1 MYCRVV
7 VVNAIVCR
15 HCIFIVEMNANDY
28 GGGGIGIIS
37 GGGES
42 PLSSIAGRR
51 TRSLSPDADCFVRG
65 RMAAFSLE
73 SHHPSFSLSMVHN
86 NNNNS
91 GGSSSAAGYDNDANK
106 AVERP
111 ECRESNVRWMLDA
124 LESSNVRFDVGWEDR
139 YEDWYMF
146 GEMTSYRRVY
156 VDQKP
161 MIIKFVEDSTLS
173 CCLLFYEGK
182 MPRAIYSRGE
192 FWERMA
198 TFENGK
204 NGDANNMSGR
214 EGGELY
220 SSMDTLIDVSDAPT
234 TTTIGDVPDLI
245 QHTPSLLVL
254 HEGAEFDHGEEALAI
269 GAALSHCLSM
279 G

>member
-1 MYCRVV
+1 
-7 VVNAIVCR
+7 
-15 HCIFIVEMNANDY
+15 MNANDY
-28 GGGGIGIIS
+28 GGIGIIS
-37 GGGES
+37 GGGGGS

-51 TRSLSPDADCFVRG
+51 TRSLSPDGDCFVRG

-73 SHHPSFSLSMVHN
+73 SHHPSFSLSMMHN
-86 NNNNS
+86 NNNTG
-91 GGSSSAAGYDNDANK
+91 GGSSSSSSAGYDDNDANK

-161 MIIKFVEDSTLS
+161 MVIKFVEDSTLS
-173 CCLLFYEGK
+173 CCLLFYEGR
-182 MPRAIYSRGE
+182 MPRAIYSRDE

-198 TFENGK
+198 TFENRK
-204 NGDANNMSGR
+204 NGGANNNKNMSGR
-214 EGGELY
+214 EGEELY
-220 SSMDTLIDVSDAPT
+220 SSMDTLIDISDVPT
-234 TTTIGDVPDLI
+234 TTTTPIGVVPDLLI
-245 QHTPSLLVL
+245 QHHHHTPSLLVVL
-254 HEGAEFDHGEEALAI
+254 PEGGGAEFDQGEEASAI